1 MKQERFI
8 YLINQYVAKTISV
21 EETTELKDLL
31 TEIEQPALTEA
42 LGEDWLRTA
51 PPAFQEGAF
60 DEDLRER
67 IAGIVAVDK
76 ADMQRHSIGRRT
88 WFRYAAA
95 AAVLVLGL
103 VTYFA
108 IVGRHLPPNKGE
120 TAGPQDVEPGRQ
132 TAVLTLADGSTISLD
147 SAGNGTLATQG
158 NAAITKLAGGRIVY
172 LSNGAGKGKPLMNT
186 MATPRGGQYQ
196 LVLPDGTKVWLNAAS
211 AITYPV
217 AFDGERRVKVKGE
230 AYFEVAQ
237 NKEEAFIVDID
248 GRSSIEVLGT
258 DFNVNA
264 YTDEERIRT
273 TLVEG
278 KIRVVG
284 GAAEQRSARSVILRP
299 GQQAVTGSQDRQQ
312 PGGENSIAV
321 VDHADLEQ
329 VLAWKNGLISLENV
343 DFPDLV
349 RQLERWYD
357 IQVRYEGATP
367 KIKFKGEM
375 DRGVRLSG
383 LLRFLQ
389 NFGVRTRLE
398 GKTLI
403 IMEN

>member
-8 YLINQYVAKTISV
+8 YLLNQYVAKTISV
-21 EETTELKDLL
+21 EETTELKGLL

-42 LGEDWLRTA
+42 LGEDWLSTA
-51 PPAFQEGAF
+51 PPAFREGAP

-67 IAGIVAVDK
+67 IAAIVAVDNG
-76 ADMQRHSIGRRT
+76 DMRRHSIGRRA

-108 IVGRHLPPNKGE
+108 IVGRHLPRNAGE
-120 TAGPQDVEPGRQ
+120 PAGPQDVEPGRQ
-132 TAVLTLADGSTISLD
+132 TALLTLADGSTIPLD

-172 LSNGAGKGKPLMNT
+172 LSNGAGKGKPLINT

-237 NKEEAFIVDID
+237 NKEEPFILDID

-264 YTDEERIRT
+264 YTDEEHIRT

-299 GQQAVTGSQDRQQ
+299 GQQAVTGSQDTQQ

-343 DFPDLV
+343 DFPDLA

-357 IQVRYEGATP
+357 IRVRYEGATP

-383 LLRFLQ
+383 VLRFLQ

-403 IMEN
+403 ILEN